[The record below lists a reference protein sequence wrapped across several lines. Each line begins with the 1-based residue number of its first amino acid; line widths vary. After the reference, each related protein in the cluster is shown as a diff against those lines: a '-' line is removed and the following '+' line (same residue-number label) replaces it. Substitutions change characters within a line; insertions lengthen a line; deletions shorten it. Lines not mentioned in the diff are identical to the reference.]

1 MLSYASSEAWI
12 DTNRCKTSSPNTPC
26 YISINCVVWMLFVAK
41 VFESFEQS
49 GLVCVCVCGDGPE
62 NIALSV
68 CVRYA
73 SYCGILVGIINNT
86 SNMWLLVTC
95 VASSA
100 STDKTKKRNRCWTAI
115 KSNEIVVRY
124 FGALVFSRL
133 HATKMRRALWK
144 MRISAVSSACFLS
157 THSRRENRIVY
168 PIKYVYYDM
177 MVCIRH
183 HCDILLYLLRHIET
197 SYDEHEQQDTA
208 SGGAVSGDQSVDSMR
223 IWSCPISWIW

>member
-1 MLSYASSEAWI
+1 
-12 DTNRCKTSSPNTPC
+12 
-26 YISINCVVWMLFVAK
+26 MLFVAK

-49 GLVCVCVCGDGPE
+49 GLVCVCGDGPE

-183 HCDILLYLLRHIET
+183 HCDIIFAKTYRDIIRWTWTARDSVGWRRLR
-197 SYDEHEQQDTA
+197 
-208 SGGAVSGDQSVDSMR
+208 G
-223 IWSCPISWIW
+223 PIGWLNANLIVPHLMNMIIITINFSQPYSSQITDWIIFDITTNM